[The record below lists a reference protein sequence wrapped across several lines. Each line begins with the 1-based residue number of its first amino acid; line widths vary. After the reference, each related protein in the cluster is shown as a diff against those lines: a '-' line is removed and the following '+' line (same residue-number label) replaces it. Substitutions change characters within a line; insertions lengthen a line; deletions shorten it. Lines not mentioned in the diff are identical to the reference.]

1 MILNP
6 ITIDANVVVGSMAL
20 DADIGGLDM
29 SIPADVGMT
38 ITIVSG
44 HLEEMSAT
52 PSSETQVIVCDP
64 GFDGISKVTIDPI
77 PSNYG
82 LVTYDGSIITVS

>member
-6 ITIDANVVVGSMAL
+6 ITIDAEVMVESLVL
-20 DADIGGLDM
+20 DAEVEESSI

-38 ITIVSG
+38 ITIISG
-44 HLEEMSAT
+44 NLEDAIPT
-52 PSSETQVIVCDP
+52 SETQVIVCDP
-64 GFDGISKVTIDPI
+64 GYDGISKITIDPI

>member
-6 ITIDANVVVGSMAL
+6 ITIDAEVMVESLVL
-20 DADIGGLDM
+20 DAEVEESSI

-38 ITIVSG
+38 ITIISG
-44 HLEEMSAT
+44 NLEEMYAIPT
-52 PSSETQVIVCDP
+52 SETQVIVCDP
-64 GFDGISKVTIDPI
+64 GYDGISKITIDPI

>member
-6 ITIDANVVVGSMAL
+6 ITIDADVVVGSMAL
-20 DADIGGLDM
+20 AANVGILDM
-29 SIPADVGMT
+29 SIPAELGMT
-38 ITIVSG
+38 ITVVSG

-52 PSSETQVIVCDP
+52 PSSETQVIVADP
-64 GFDGISKVTIDPI
+64 GYDGISKVTIDPI